1 MHTLLYIKSLLQ
13 SNLQGSSV
21 DDVLDLQH
29 YVVTPPSA
37 IHFFSRKYFTIM
49 ATYGVKTRAATTWT
63 EKRMNMS

>member
-1 MHTLLYIKSLLQ
+1 MHTLLYTKPLLQ

-37 IHFFSRKYFTIM
+37 IHFFQESILPSWQRM
-49 ATYGVKTRAATTWT
+49 ALKQERQLLGQK
-63 EKRMNMS
+63 SG